1 MKRLKAVLLSVIM
14 GLLLVGCDSGKEEL
28 TIYFGSSDS
37 RSLSEEKIVVF
48 EDTKLEER
56 ANFAVSELLKGP
68 KDPEHKRVIPEG
80 TNLISL
86 KIKDKTATV
95 NFSQEFE
102 KSTDNAERLLSVY
115 SVVST
120 LCSVEGINRV
130 QILVNGRNMKYS
142 STGEDIGL
150 LSMNNV
156 ITNDDIKRNQT
167 AVIELYFGSKDK
179 TGLVKQQRMV
189 DIKDNETMEKT
200 VINELLDGPGE
211 GALRLIPQ
219 DVKLLS
225 VESKDN
231 LCYINLSKEFLNISE
246 QDAYLAIYS
255 IVNTLT
261 GQWKT
266 SGVQFLIEG
275 EKTEQVGGVILSAP
289 LVYNES
295 AIQPAT
301 KEN

>member
-1 MKRLKAVLLSVIM
+1 MKRFTAVLLCVMTALCLSA
-14 GLLLVGCDSGKEEL
+14 CDSGKEKL
-28 TIYFGSSDS
+28 TIYFGSSDN
-37 RSLSEEKIVVF
+37 RSLAEERIEIL
-48 EDTKLEER
+48 EDLGIEER
-56 ANFAVSELLKGP
+56 ANFALAELLGGP

-86 KIKDKTATV
+86 KLKDKTATV

-102 KSTDNAERLLSVY
+102 KSGDNSARLLSLY

-120 LCSVEGINRV
+120 LCEIEGISRV
-130 QILVNGRNMKYS
+130 QMLVNGRNIKYA

-156 ITNDDIKRNQT
+156 ITNDEIRRNQT
-167 AVIELYFGSKDK
+167 AVAELYFGSKDK
-179 TGLVKQQRMV
+179 TGLIKQQRMI
-189 DIKDNETMEKT
+189 DIKDNETIEKT
-200 VINELLDGPGE
+200 LVNELLGGPEE
-211 GALRLIPQ
+211 GAARLIPQ

-225 VESKDN
+225 VETKDN
-231 LCYINLSKEFLNISE
+231 LCYLNLSKEFLGISDG
-246 QDAYLAIYS
+246 DAYLAVYS

-275 EKTEQVGGVILSAP
+275 EKTERIGGVLLSEP
-289 LVYNES
+289 LVFNEAVIKS
-295 AIQPAT
+295 ED
-301 KEN
+301 K